1 MIKEKRRLWWAK
13 FNFFRVK
20 KLSFEL
26 LFSFYQRVFH
36 VLYFLLHLWDL
47 KYSNFCNVTYF
58 SISCVE
64 QLSKKNE
71 LSFLPYA
78 MPWLW
83 LRGELWGLLL
93 KAITL
98 FSIWLICADKR
109 ESKAWEIWKN
119 HFLFIFSHFYEI
131 IITIFCWK
139 VPIFQGFIA
148 MTFPIVK
155 KLEVKVA
162 KILKHEEDAIIS
174 TQSGF
179 INLSINPFT
188 ENNCLW
194 VTVPFLCSRSSF

>member
-1 MIKEKRRLWWAK
+1 MITLSFFKQNDDVKVIKEERRLWWAK
-13 FNFFRVK
+13 FNFFQGQ

-58 SISCVE
+58 SISCDE

-71 LSFLPYA
+71 LSFLLCA

-109 ESKAWEIWKN
+109 ELKAWEIWKI
-119 HFLFIFSHFYEI
+119 HFLFIFTHSYEI
-131 IITIFCWK
+131 ITTNFSLNVTITRYK
-139 VPIFQGFIA
+139 
-148 MTFPIVK
+148 
-155 KLEVKVA
+155 
-162 KILKHEEDAIIS
+162 S
-174 TQSGF
+174 
-179 INLSINPFT
+179 
-188 ENNCLW
+188 
-194 VTVPFLCSRSSF
+194 